1 MITLYS
7 GTPGSG
13 KSLHASRKISEQL
26 LRKRDVI
33 ANFPINEDIVTRKG
47 KKQIGRF
54 TYLNNKEL
62 TVAYLKD
69 YAVKY
74 HRVAVEGQTI
84 IVIDEAGTLFNSREA
99 SAKERKDWLEFFA
112 IHRHYGFDMIL
123 ISQHSMQLDRQIRY
137 KIEYDVKHKKA
148 NNFKTM
154 GLILTLLQVKTFV
167 AVTYWFN
174 EKERIGAEVFRFR
187 KRDARLY
194 QSMMLFD
201 ELIKVKKSG
210 IIQHA
215 QTNEEKTLSPEADQQ
230 LMEKPARPI
239 TELFKQAFVQTVQK
253 ADIQKDEK
261 NVFKMMPGIIEQKRD
276 APQDVDISAAR
287 SDTTS
292 SDLYEYEK
300 LEDKAEQFLTKCNIF
315 GGFCSDCKTCLVTA

>member
-13 KSLHASRKISEQL
+13 KSLHAARKIREQL
-26 LRKRDVI
+26 LFKHDVI

-62 TVAYLKD
+62 TVEYLKD
-69 YAVKY
+69 YAVKH

-99 SAKERKDWLEFFA
+99 SAKERKEWLEFFA

-154 GLILTLLQVKTFV
+154 GLILSILQVKTFV

-174 EKERIGAEVFRFR
+174 EKERIGAEIFRFR

-194 QSMMLFD
+194 KSMMLFD
-201 ELIKVKKSG
+201 ELIKEKEVK
-210 IIQHA
+210 IVQHA
-215 QTNEEKTLSPEADQQ
+215 QTNEEKTADHGTDQH
-230 LMEKPARPI
+230 LMRMSARPM

-253 ADIQKDEK
+253 SGSKTD
-261 NVFKMMPGIIEQKRD
+261 FKIIEQKNTS
-276 APQDVDISAAR
+276 PQDVVKISAR
-287 SDTTS
+287 DYTIDSI
-292 SDLYEYEK
+292 LKEYSG
-300 LEDKAEQFLTKCNIF
+300 A
-315 GGFCSDCKTCLVTA
+315 